1 MRRVKAH
8 GLSWVIPAC
17 LQAGRLQAHSYTV
30 KGRWLG
36 QYLECVREG
45 KGWQNI
51 LLQFWGAVRVYYN
64 LRLLHDVGIGTI
76 KLPGKGKA
84 ILGKLEHNLQLLMLT
99 QICL

>member
-1 MRRVKAH
+1 MKAH

-17 LQAGRLQAHSYTV
+17 LQAGRLQAHSYIV
-30 KGRWLG
+30 KG
-36 QYLECVREG
+36 QYLECVWEG

-51 LLQFWGAVRVYYN
+51 LLQFWGGVHVYYN
-64 LRLLHDVGIGTI
+64 LRLLDDVGMGTI
-76 KLPGKGKA
+76 KLPGKSKA